1 MLDEACANAGLAK
14 IATGR
19 TKSWYVF
26 HLMVDIDPQPPLANV
41 SLRFSLDVGGAND
54 LGLQL
59 PTELAIK

>member
-1 MLDEACANAGLAK
+1 
-14 IATGR
+14 
-19 TKSWYVF
+19 
-26 HLMVDIDPQPPLANV
+26 MVGIDPQPPLANV